1 MANVAGVY
9 VEIEKITI
17 DKILR
22 VKIEKTL
29 GEEKVF
35 KADKAK
41 RWSETIS
48 RECVRDLVK
57 LQKPYK
63 FLVSCS
69 INQRTGGSLVQ
80 HSSCFADPVLDV
92 ITSVHWMNDV
102 MHCIVNVYA
111 LTLF

>member
-1 MANVAGVY
+1 MANTMGVY
-9 VEIEKITI
+9 VEIEKVVI
-17 DKILR
+17 DKIAR
-22 VKIEKTL
+22 EKIEKTL

-35 KADKAK
+35 KVDKVK
-41 RWSETIS
+41 RWTEIIS

-63 FLVSCS
+63 FLVSCN

-80 HSSCFADPVLDV
+80 HSSCFTDPVRDV
-92 ITSVHWMNDV
+92 ITTTHWLNDV